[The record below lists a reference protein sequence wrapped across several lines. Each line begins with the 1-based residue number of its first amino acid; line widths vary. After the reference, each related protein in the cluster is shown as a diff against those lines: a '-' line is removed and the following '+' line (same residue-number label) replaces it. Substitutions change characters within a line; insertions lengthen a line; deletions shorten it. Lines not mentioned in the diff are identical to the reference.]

1 MEVNGMNGALAVRA
15 NEISNDFIQSVKN
28 TYKTQR
34 VVVLAEKEYQKIVKA
49 RHNAEYLSK
58 LDKARVE
65 LAEGKGIVL
74 SMEQL
79 EAMANE

>member
-1 MEVNGMNGALAVRA
+1 MNGALAVQA
-15 NEISNDFIQSVKN
+15 NEISNDFIQRVKN

-34 VVVLAEKEYQKIVKA
+34 VVVLAEKEYQEIVKA
-49 RHNAEYLSK
+49 RRNAEYLSK
-58 LDKARVE
+58 LDKARAE

-79 EAMANE
+79 ESMADE

>member
-1 MEVNGMNGALAVRA
+1 MNGALAVRA

-34 VVVLAEKEYQKIVKA
+34 VVVLAEKEYQKMQKEKA
-49 RHNAEYLSK
+49 WHNAEYLAK
-58 LDKARVE
+58 LDKARAE
-65 LAEGKGIVL
+65 LAAGKGIVL

-79 EAMANE
+79 EAMADE